1 VVKCRV
7 QITLID
13 DFYPMALLIL
23 IIKSN
28 FIGQSFIPLGILNL
42 LDKLIIAAH
51 CYLLIVILEAHCD
64 LFDLAIA
71 TCVR

>member
-7 QITLID
+7 HITLID
-13 DFYPMALLIL
+13 DFDPIARLIL
-23 IIKSN
+23 IIKSKI
-28 FIGQSFIPLGILNL
+28 IGQSFIPLGIHNL

-51 CYLLIVILEAHCD
+51 CYLLIVILVANCD

-71 TCVR
+71 TCV

>member
-1 VVKCRV
+1 MVKCRV
-7 QITLID
+7 HITLIVD
-13 DFYPMALLIL
+13 IDPMALIL
-23 IIKSN
+23 IIKSKP
-28 FIGQSFIPLGILNL
+28 IGQSFIPLGIHNL

-51 CYLLIVILEAHCD
+51 CYLLIVILVAHCD